1 MDRFREN
8 HVSRPRSP
16 CFGGSSSVKACA
28 TREPAATVTLVERH
42 FSRVASQRPRSMPS
56 EIVDNPY
63 ELRPESVQTPPIAFR
78 DVLRWIGPGLIIAS
92 AVVGTGELIATT
104 VLGAE
109 NGYRLLWLVVLS
121 CVIKV
126 IVQSEI
132 GRYTVATGKT
142 GLEGLDRVPGP
153 RFRVSWVVWIW
164 FLMQTTTL
172 MTISGMFAGIAE
184 VLNRIVPAVTIGAW
198 VWVVTIVTLVVL
210 VIGRYGFVEKVSV
223 GLVII
228 FTALTVSAAVLLG
241 MKPEYFSWPQ
251 MVDGLMFH
259 LPIGGL
265 GIAVAVFG
273 ITGVGSSDL
282 VMYPYWCI
290 EKGYARFAGPRDDT
304 PAWLSRSRGWV
315 KVMGVDVL
323 CSMFVYTFATIAF
336 YLLGAGVLHGL
347 DVVPRGAETIAI
359 LSNIYTETL
368 GGWSLYVF
376 LAGAVAVLYSSVF
389 AGSAATAR
397 VYADFVGLLGVYD
410 RRNYRSRR
418 RATQLFI
425 GFVLFVP
432 VIYYFLLPEPV
443 MLVTI
448 GGIAQ
453 ALMLP
458 IVGFSILY
466 LRYVHLPESLVP
478 KGWVTLALWV
488 ASVITAVMMG
498 YSVLQRLG

>member
-1 MDRFREN
+1 
-8 HVSRPRSP
+8 
-16 CFGGSSSVKACA
+16 
-28 TREPAATVTLVERH
+28 
-42 FSRVASQRPRSMPS
+42 MPN
-56 EIVDNPY
+56 ETVDNPY
-63 ELRPESVQTPPIAFR
+63 ELRPESVQTPPLAFR

-104 VLGAE
+104 ILGAE

-121 CVIKV
+121 CIIKV
-126 IVQSEI
+126 IVQNEI
-132 GRYTVATGKT
+132 GRYAVATGKT

-172 MTISGMFAGIAE
+172 TTISGMFAGIAE

-210 VIGRYGFVEKVSV
+210 VIGRYGLVERVSV
-223 GLVII
+223 ALVII
-228 FTALTVSAAVLLG
+228 FTALTVSAAFVLG
-241 MKPEYFSWPQ
+241 MKPEYFSWSQ

-304 PAWLSRSRGWV
+304 PAWLNRSRGWV

-347 DVVPRGAETIAI
+347 DVIPKGTETISI
-359 LSNIYTETL
+359 LSSIYTETL
-368 GGWSLYVF
+368 GAWSLYVF

-389 AGSAATAR
+389 AGTAATAR
-397 VYADFVGLLGVYD
+397 VYADFVGLLGAYD
-410 RRNYRSRR
+410 RRNYRARR

-425 GFVLFVP
+425 GIVLFVP
-432 VIYYFLLPEPV
+432 LIYYFLLPEPV

-458 IVGFSILY
+458 ILGFSTLY
-466 LRYVHLPESLVP
+466 LRYFRLPESLAP
-478 KGWVTLALWV
+478 KGWISLALWV

-498 YSVLQRLG
+498 YSVLQQLG

>member
-1 MDRFREN
+1 
-8 HVSRPRSP
+8 
-16 CFGGSSSVKACA
+16 
-28 TREPAATVTLVERH
+28 
-42 FSRVASQRPRSMPS
+42 MPS
-56 EIVDNPY
+56 ETVDNPY

-104 VLGAE
+104 ILGAE

-126 IVQSEI
+126 IVQNEI

-172 MTISGMFAGIAE
+172 TTISGMFAGIAE

-210 VIGRYGFVEKVSV
+210 VIGRYGLVERVSV
-223 GLVII
+223 ALVII
-228 FTALTVSAAVLLG
+228 FTALTVSAAFVLG
-241 MKPEYFSWPQ
+241 MKPEYFSWSQ

-304 PAWLSRSRGWV
+304 PAWLNRSRGWV

-347 DVVPRGAETIAI
+347 DVIPKGTETISI
-359 LSNIYTETL
+359 LSSIYTETL

-389 AGSAATAR
+389 AGTAATAR
-397 VYADFVGLLGVYD
+397 VYADFVGLLGAYD
-410 RRNYRSRR
+410 RRNYRARR
-418 RATQLFI
+418 RAIQLFI
-425 GFVLFVP
+425 GIVLFVP

-443 MLVTI
+443 TLVTI

-453 ALMLP
+453 TLMLP
-458 IVGFSILY
+458 ILGFSTLY
-466 LRYVHLPESLVP
+466 LRYFRLPESLAP
-478 KGWVTLALWV
+478 KGWISLALWV

>member
-1 MDRFREN
+1 
-8 HVSRPRSP
+8 
-16 CFGGSSSVKACA
+16 
-28 TREPAATVTLVERH
+28 
-42 FSRVASQRPRSMPS
+42 MPN
-56 EIVDNPY
+56 ETVDNPY
-63 ELRPESVQTPPIAFR
+63 ELRPESVQTPPLAFR

-104 VLGAE
+104 ILGAE

-121 CVIKV
+121 CIIKV
-126 IVQSEI
+126 IVQNEI
-132 GRYTVATGKT
+132 GRYAVATGKT

-172 MTISGMFAGIAE
+172 TTISGMFAGIAE
-184 VLNRIVPAVTIGAW
+184 VLHRIVPAVTIGAW

-210 VIGRYGFVEKVSV
+210 VIGRYGLVERVSV
-223 GLVII
+223 ALVII
-228 FTALTVSAAVLLG
+228 FTALTVSAAFVLG
-241 MKPEYFSWPQ
+241 MKPEYFSWSQ

-304 PAWLSRSRGWV
+304 PAWLNRSRGWV

-347 DVVPRGAETIAI
+347 DVIPKGTETISI
-359 LSNIYTETL
+359 LSSIYTETL
-368 GGWSLYVF
+368 GAWSLYVF

-389 AGSAATAR
+389 AGTAATAR
-397 VYADFVGLLGVYD
+397 VYADFVGLLGAYD
-410 RRNYRSRR
+410 RRNYRARR

-425 GFVLFVP
+425 GIVLFVP
-432 VIYYFLLPEPV
+432 LIYYFLLPEPV

-458 IVGFSILY
+458 ILGFSTLY
-466 LRYVHLPESLVP
+466 LRYFRLPESLAP
-478 KGWVTLALWV
+478 KGWISLALWV
-488 ASVITAVMMG
+488 ASVITAIMMG

>member
-1 MDRFREN
+1 
-8 HVSRPRSP
+8 
-16 CFGGSSSVKACA
+16 
-28 TREPAATVTLVERH
+28 
-42 FSRVASQRPRSMPS
+42 MPI
-56 EIVDNPY
+56 ETVDNPY
-63 ELRPESVQTPPIAFR
+63 ELRPESAQTPPIAFR

-104 VLGAE
+104 ILGAE

-126 IVQSEI
+126 IVQNEM
-132 GRYTVATGKT
+132 GRYTVGTGKT

-172 MTISGMFAGIAE
+172 TTISGMFAGIAE

-198 VWVVTIVTLVVL
+198 VWVVTIVTFVVL
-210 VIGRYGFVEKVSV
+210 VIGRYGLVERVSV
-223 GLVII
+223 ALVII
-228 FTALTVSAAVLLG
+228 FTALTVSAAFVLG
-241 MKPEYFSWPQ
+241 MKPEYFSWSQ

-304 PAWLSRSRGWV
+304 PAWLNRSRGWV

-347 DVVPRGAETIAI
+347 DVIPKGTETISI
-359 LSNIYTETL
+359 LSSIYTETL

-389 AGSAATAR
+389 AGTAATAR
-397 VYADFVGLLGVYD
+397 VYADFVGLLGAYD
-410 RRNYRSRR
+410 RRNYRARR
-418 RATQLFI
+418 RAIQLFI
-425 GFVLFVP
+425 GIVLFVP

-458 IVGFSILY
+458 ILGFSTLY
-466 LRYVHLPESLVP
+466 LRYFRLPESLAP
-478 KGWVTLALWV
+478 KGWISLALWV

>member
-1 MDRFREN
+1 
-8 HVSRPRSP
+8 
-16 CFGGSSSVKACA
+16 
-28 TREPAATVTLVERH
+28 
-42 FSRVASQRPRSMPS
+42 MPS
-56 EIVDNPY
+56 ETVDNPY

-104 VLGAE
+104 ILGAE

-126 IVQSEI
+126 IVQNEI

-172 MTISGMFAGIAE
+172 TTISGMFAGIAE

-210 VIGRYGFVEKVSV
+210 VIGRYGLVERVSV
-223 GLVII
+223 ALVII
-228 FTALTVSAAVLLG
+228 FTALTVSAAFVLG
-241 MKPEYFSWPQ
+241 MKPEYFSWSQ

-304 PAWLSRSRGWV
+304 PAWLNRSRGWV

-347 DVVPRGAETIAI
+347 DVIPKGTETISI
-359 LSNIYTETL
+359 LSSIYTETL
-368 GGWSLYVF
+368 GAWSLYVF

-389 AGSAATAR
+389 AGTAATAR
-397 VYADFVGLLGVYD
+397 VYADFVGLLGAYD
-410 RRNYRSRR
+410 RRNYRARR
-418 RATQLFI
+418 RAIQLFI
-425 GFVLFVP
+425 GIVLFVP

-458 IVGFSILY
+458 ILGFSTLY
-466 LRYVHLPESLVP
+466 LRYFRLPESLAP
-478 KGWVTLALWV
+478 KGWISLALWV

>member
-1 MDRFREN
+1 MPN
-8 HVSRPRSP
+8 
-16 CFGGSSSVKACA
+16 
-28 TREPAATVTLVERH
+28 EP
-42 FSRVASQRPRSMPS
+42 
-56 EIVDNPY
+56 VDNPY
-63 ELRPESVQTPPIAFR
+63 ELDPESVQAPPVAFR

-121 CVIKV
+121 CLIKV
-126 IVQSEI
+126 IVQNEI
-132 GRYTVATGKT
+132 GRYAVGTGKT
-142 GLEGLDRVPGP
+142 GLEALDRVPGP
-153 RFRVSWVVWIW
+153 RFRVSWVVWAW
-164 FLMQTTTL
+164 FLMQTTTM

-198 VWVVTIVTLVVL
+198 VWIVTIVTLVVL
-210 VIGRYGFVEKVSV
+210 VIGRYRLVERVAVS
-223 GLVII
+223 LVII
-228 FTALTVSAAVLLG
+228 FTALTVSAAFLLG
-241 MKPEYFSWPQ
+241 MKPEYFSWSQ
-251 MVDGLMFH
+251 MADGLMFH
-259 LPIGGL
+259 LPVGGL

-273 ITGVGSSDL
+273 ITGVGSADL

-304 PAWLSRSRGWV
+304 PAWLSRARGWV

-347 DVVPRGAETIAI
+347 EVIPKGTETIAI

-397 VYADFVGLLGVYD
+397 VYADFAGLLGAYD
-410 RRNYRSRR
+410 RRNYGSRR
-418 RATQLFI
+418 RVTQLFI

-458 IVGFSILY
+458 IVGFSVLY
-466 LRYVHLPESLVP
+466 LRYHHLPEAVAP
-478 KGWVTLALWV
+478 KGWITLALWV

>member
-1 MDRFREN
+1 
-8 HVSRPRSP
+8 
-16 CFGGSSSVKACA
+16 
-28 TREPAATVTLVERH
+28 
-42 FSRVASQRPRSMPS
+42 MPN
-56 EIVDNPY
+56 ETVDNPY
-63 ELRPESVQTPPIAFR
+63 ELRPESVQTPPLAFR

-104 VLGAE
+104 ILGAE

-121 CVIKV
+121 CIIKV
-126 IVQSEI
+126 IVQNEI
-132 GRYTVATGKT
+132 GRYAVATGKT

-172 MTISGMFAGIAE
+172 TTISGMFAGIAE
-184 VLNRIVPAVTIGAW
+184 VLHRIVPAVTIGAW

-210 VIGRYGFVEKVSV
+210 VIGRYGLVERVSV
-223 GLVII
+223 ALVII
-228 FTALTVSAAVLLG
+228 FTVLTVSAAFVLG
-241 MKPEYFSWPQ
+241 MKPEYFSWSQ

-304 PAWLSRSRGWV
+304 PAWLNRSRGWV

-347 DVVPRGAETIAI
+347 DVIPKGTETISI
-359 LSNIYTETL
+359 LSSIYTETL
-368 GGWSLYVF
+368 GAWSLYVF

-389 AGSAATAR
+389 AGTAATAR
-397 VYADFVGLLGVYD
+397 VYADFVGLLGAYD
-410 RRNYRSRR
+410 RRNYRARR

-425 GFVLFVP
+425 GIVLFVP
-432 VIYYFLLPEPV
+432 LIYYFLLPEPV

-458 IVGFSILY
+458 ILGFSTLY
-466 LRYVHLPESLVP
+466 LRYFRLPESLAP
-478 KGWVTLALWV
+478 KGWISLALWV
-488 ASVITAVMMG
+488 ASVITAIMMG

>member
-1 MDRFREN
+1 
-8 HVSRPRSP
+8 
-16 CFGGSSSVKACA
+16 
-28 TREPAATVTLVERH
+28 
-42 FSRVASQRPRSMPS
+42 MPS
-56 EIVDNPY
+56 ETVDNPY

-104 VLGAE
+104 ILGAE

-126 IVQSEI
+126 IVQNEI

-172 MTISGMFAGIAE
+172 TTISGMFAGIAE

-210 VIGRYGFVEKVSV
+210 VIGRYGLVERVSV
-223 GLVII
+223 ALVII
-228 FTALTVSAAVLLG
+228 FTALTVSAAFVLG
-241 MKPEYFSWPQ
+241 MKPEYFSWSQ

-290 EKGYARFAGPRDDT
+290 EKGHARFAGPRDDT
-304 PAWLSRSRGWV
+304 PAWLNRSRGWV

-347 DVVPRGAETIAI
+347 DVIPKGTETISI
-359 LSNIYTETL
+359 LSSIYTETL
-368 GGWSLYVF
+368 GAWSLYVF

-389 AGSAATAR
+389 AGTAATAR
-397 VYADFVGLLGVYD
+397 VYADFVGLLGAYD
-410 RRNYRSRR
+410 RRNYRARR
-418 RATQLFI
+418 RAIQLFI
-425 GFVLFVP
+425 GIVLFVP

-458 IVGFSILY
+458 ILGFSTLY
-466 LRYVHLPESLVP
+466 LRYFRLPESLAP
-478 KGWVTLALWV
+478 KGWISLALWV

>member
-1 MDRFREN
+1 
-8 HVSRPRSP
+8 
-16 CFGGSSSVKACA
+16 
-28 TREPAATVTLVERH
+28 
-42 FSRVASQRPRSMPS
+42 MPI
-56 EIVDNPY
+56 ETVDNPY
-63 ELRPESVQTPPIAFR
+63 ELRPESAQTPPIAFR

-104 VLGAE
+104 ILGAE

-126 IVQSEI
+126 IVQNEM

-172 MTISGMFAGIAE
+172 TTISGMFAGIAE

-198 VWVVTIVTLVVL
+198 VWVVTIVTFVVL
-210 VIGRYGFVEKVSV
+210 VIGRYGLVERVSV
-223 GLVII
+223 ALVSI
-228 FTALTVSAAVLLG
+228 FTALTVSAAFVLG
-241 MKPEYFSWPQ
+241 MKPEYFSWSQ

-304 PAWLSRSRGWV
+304 PAWLNRSRGWV

-347 DVVPRGAETIAI
+347 DVIPKGTETISI
-359 LSNIYTETL
+359 LSSIYTETL

-389 AGSAATAR
+389 AGTAATAR
-397 VYADFVGLLGVYD
+397 VYADFVGLLGAYD
-410 RRNYRSRR
+410 RRNYRARR
-418 RATQLFI
+418 RAIQLFI
-425 GFVLFVP
+425 GIVLFVP

-458 IVGFSILY
+458 ILGFSTLY
-466 LRYVHLPESLVP
+466 LRYFRLPESLAP
-478 KGWVTLALWV
+478 KGWISLALWV

>member
-1 MDRFREN
+1 MPN
-8 HVSRPRSP
+8 
-16 CFGGSSSVKACA
+16 
-28 TREPAATVTLVERH
+28 EP
-42 FSRVASQRPRSMPS
+42 
-56 EIVDNPY
+56 VDNPY
-63 ELRPESVQTPPIAFR
+63 ELHPESIQTPPIALR
-78 DVLRWIGPGLIIAS
+78 EVLRWIGPGLIIAS

-126 IVQSEI
+126 VVQNEI
-132 GRYTVATGKT
+132 GRYAVGTGKT
-142 GLEGLDRVPGP
+142 GLEALDRVSGP
-153 RFRVSWVVWIW
+153 RFRVSWVVWAW
-164 FLMQTTTL
+164 FLMQTTTM

-184 VLNRIVPAVTIGAW
+184 VLHRIVPAVTIGAW

-210 VIGRYGFVEKVSV
+210 VIGRYRLVERVAVS
-223 GLVII
+223 LVII
-228 FTALTVSAAVLLG
+228 FTALTVSAAFLLG
-241 MKPEYFSWPQ
+241 MRPEYFSWAE
-251 MVDGLMFH
+251 MIDGFMFH
-259 LPIGGL
+259 LPVGGL

-273 ITGVGSSDL
+273 ITGVGSADL

-304 PAWLSRSRGWV
+304 PAWRNRARGWV

-347 DVVPRGAETIAI
+347 EVIPKGTETIAI

-410 RRNYRSRR
+410 RRNYGSRR
-418 RATQLFI
+418 RVTQLFI

-432 VIYYFLLPEPV
+432 LIYYFLLPEPV

-458 IVGFSILY
+458 IVGFSVLY
-466 LRYVHLPESLVP
+466 LRYHHLPEAVAP
-478 KGWVTLALWV
+478 KGWITLALWV
-488 ASVITAVMMG
+488 ASAITAVIMG
-498 YSVLQRLG
+498 YSVLQRVG

>member
-1 MDRFREN
+1 MPN
-8 HVSRPRSP
+8 
-16 CFGGSSSVKACA
+16 
-28 TREPAATVTLVERH
+28 EP
-42 FSRVASQRPRSMPS
+42 
-56 EIVDNPY
+56 VDNPY
-63 ELRPESVQTPPIAFR
+63 ELHPESIQTPPIALR
-78 DVLRWIGPGLIIAS
+78 EVLRWIGPGLIIAS

-126 IVQSEI
+126 VVQNEI
-132 GRYTVATGKT
+132 GRYAVGTGKT
-142 GLEGLDRVPGP
+142 GLEALDRVPGP
-153 RFRVSWVVWIW
+153 RFRVSWVVWAW
-164 FLMQTTTL
+164 FLMQTTTM

-184 VLNRIVPAVTIGAW
+184 VLHRIVPAVTIGAW

-210 VIGRYGFVEKVSV
+210 VIGRYRLVERVAVS
-223 GLVII
+223 LVII
-228 FTALTVSAAVLLG
+228 FTALTVSAAFLLG
-241 MKPEYFSWPQ
+241 MRPEYFSWAE
-251 MVDGLMFH
+251 MIDGFMFH
-259 LPIGGL
+259 LPVGGL

-273 ITGVGSSDL
+273 ITGVGSADL

-304 PAWLSRSRGWV
+304 PAWRNRARGWV

-347 DVVPRGAETIAI
+347 EVIPKGTETIAI

-410 RRNYRSRR
+410 RRNYGSRR
-418 RATQLFI
+418 RVTQLFI

-432 VIYYFLLPEPV
+432 LIYYFLLPEPV

-458 IVGFSILY
+458 IVGFSVLY
-466 LRYVHLPESLVP
+466 LRYHHLPEAVAP
-478 KGWVTLALWV
+478 KGWITLALWV
-488 ASVITAVMMG
+488 ASVITALMMG
-498 YSVLQRLG
+498 YSALQRLG

>member
-1 MDRFREN
+1 
-8 HVSRPRSP
+8 
-16 CFGGSSSVKACA
+16 
-28 TREPAATVTLVERH
+28 
-42 FSRVASQRPRSMPS
+42 MPNQS
-56 EIVDNPY
+56 VDNPY
-63 ELRPESVQTPPIAFR
+63 ELHPESIQPPPIALR

-121 CVIKV
+121 CLIKV
-126 IVQSEI
+126 IVQNEI
-132 GRYTVATGKT
+132 GRYAVGTGKT
-142 GLEGLDRVPGP
+142 GLEALDRVPGP
-153 RFRVSWVVWIW
+153 RFRVSWVVWAW
-164 FLMQTTTL
+164 FLMQATTL

-198 VWVVTIVTLVVL
+198 VWVVSIVTLVVL
-210 VIGRYGFVEKVSV
+210 VIGRYRLVERVSV
-223 GLVII
+223 ALVIT

-241 MKPEYFSWPQ
+241 MKPEYFSWAE
-251 MVDGLMFH
+251 MVDGFMFH
-259 LPIGGL
+259 LPVGGL

-273 ITGVGSSDL
+273 ITGVGSADL

-304 PAWLSRSRGWV
+304 PPWRNRARGWV

-336 YLLGAGVLHGL
+336 YLLGAGVLNRLNVIPKGT
-347 DVVPRGAETIAI
+347 ETIAI

-368 GGWSLYVF
+368 GAWSLYIF

-389 AGSAATAR
+389 AGTASTAR
-397 VYADFVGLLGVYD
+397 VCADFVGLLGAYD
-410 RRNYRSRR
+410 RRNYGSRR
-418 RATQLFI
+418 RAIQLFI
-425 GFVLFVP
+425 GIVLFVP

-448 GGIAQ
+448 GGISQ

-458 IVGFSILY
+458 IIGFSVLY
-466 LRYVHLPESLVP
+466 LRYVHLPKSLVP
-478 KGWVTLALWV
+478 KGWITFALWV

-498 YSVLQRLG
+498 YSVLQRLW

>member
-1 MDRFREN
+1 MPN
-8 HVSRPRSP
+8 
-16 CFGGSSSVKACA
+16 
-28 TREPAATVTLVERH
+28 EP
-42 FSRVASQRPRSMPS
+42 
-56 EIVDNPY
+56 VDNPY
-63 ELRPESVQTPPIAFR
+63 ELHPESIQTPPIALR
-78 DVLRWIGPGLIIAS
+78 EVLRWIGPGLIIAS

-126 IVQSEI
+126 VVQNEI
-132 GRYTVATGKT
+132 GRYTVGTGKT
-142 GLEGLDRVPGP
+142 GLEALDRVPGP
-153 RFRVSWVVWIW
+153 RFRVSWVVWAW
-164 FLMQTTTL
+164 FLMQTTTM

-210 VIGRYGFVEKVSV
+210 VIGRYRLVERVAVS
-223 GLVII
+223 LVII

-241 MKPEYFSWPQ
+241 MKPEYFSWAE
-251 MVDGLMFH
+251 MVDGFMFH
-259 LPIGGL
+259 LPLGGL
-265 GIAVAVFG
+265 GITVAVFG
-273 ITGVGSSDL
+273 ITGVGSADL

-304 PAWLSRSRGWV
+304 PEWRNRARGWV

-347 DVVPRGAETIAI
+347 DVIPKGTETIAI

-410 RRNYRSRR
+410 RRNYGSRR
-418 RATQLFI
+418 RVTQLFI

-466 LRYVHLPESLVP
+466 LRYRHLPEAIAP
-478 KGWVTLALWV
+478 KGWITLALWV

-498 YSVLQRLG
+498 YSVLQRLW

>member
-1 MDRFREN
+1 
-8 HVSRPRSP
+8 
-16 CFGGSSSVKACA
+16 
-28 TREPAATVTLVERH
+28 
-42 FSRVASQRPRSMPS
+42 MPS
-56 EIVDNPY
+56 ETVDNPY

-104 VLGAE
+104 ILGAE

-121 CVIKV
+121 CIIKV
-126 IVQSEI
+126 IVQNEI
-132 GRYTVATGKT
+132 GRYAVATGKT

-172 MTISGMFAGIAE
+172 TTISGMFAGIAE

-210 VIGRYGFVEKVSV
+210 VIGRYGLVERVSV
-223 GLVII
+223 ALVII
-228 FTALTVSAAVLLG
+228 FTALTVSAAFVLG
-241 MKPEYFSWPQ
+241 MKPEYFSWSQ

-304 PAWLSRSRGWV
+304 PAWLNRSRGWV

-347 DVVPRGAETIAI
+347 DVIPKGTETISI
-359 LSNIYTETL
+359 LSSIYTETL
-368 GGWSLYVF
+368 GAWSLYVF

-389 AGSAATAR
+389 AGTAATAR
-397 VYADFVGLLGVYD
+397 VYADFVGLLGAYD
-410 RRNYRSRR
+410 RRDYRARR

-425 GFVLFVP
+425 GIVLFVP
-432 VIYYFLLPEPV
+432 LIYYFLLPEPV

-458 IVGFSILY
+458 ILGFSTLY
-466 LRYVHLPESLVP
+466 LRYFRLPESLAP
-478 KGWVTLALWV
+478 KGWISLALWV
-488 ASVITAVMMG
+488 ASVMTAIMMG
-498 YSVLQRLG
+498 YSVLQQLG

>member
-1 MDRFREN
+1 
-8 HVSRPRSP
+8 
-16 CFGGSSSVKACA
+16 
-28 TREPAATVTLVERH
+28 
-42 FSRVASQRPRSMPS
+42 MPS
-56 EIVDNPY
+56 ETVDNPY
-63 ELRPESVQTPPIAFR
+63 ELRPESVQAPPIAFR

-104 VLGAE
+104 ILGAE

-126 IVQSEI
+126 IVQNEI

-172 MTISGMFAGIAE
+172 TTISGMFAGIAE

-210 VIGRYGFVEKVSV
+210 VIGRYSLVERVSV
-223 GLVII
+223 ALVII
-228 FTALTVSAAVLLG
+228 FTALTVSAAFLLG
-241 MKPEYFSWPQ
+241 MKPEYFSWSQ

-304 PAWLSRSRGWV
+304 PAWLNRSRGWV

-347 DVVPRGAETIAI
+347 DVIPKGTETISI
-359 LSNIYTETL
+359 LSSIYTETL
-368 GGWSLYVF
+368 GAWSLYVF

-389 AGSAATAR
+389 AGTAATAR
-397 VYADFVGLLGVYD
+397 VYADFVGLLGAYD
-410 RRNYRSRR
+410 RRNYRARR
-418 RATQLFI
+418 RAIQLFI
-425 GFVLFVP
+425 GIVLFVP

-458 IVGFSILY
+458 ILGFSTLY
-466 LRYVHLPESLVP
+466 LRYFRLPESLAP
-478 KGWVTLALWV
+478 KGWISLALWV
-488 ASVITAVMMG
+488 ASVITVVMMG
-498 YSVLQRLG
+498 YSVLQKLG

>member
-1 MDRFREN
+1 MAR
-8 HVSRPRSP
+8 
-16 CFGGSSSVKACA
+16 CA
-28 TREPAATVTLVERH
+28 
-42 FSRVASQRPRSMPS
+42 
-56 EIVDNPY
+56 
-63 ELRPESVQTPPIAFR
+63 ELP
-78 DVLRWIGPGLIIAS
+78 
-92 AVVGTGELIATT
+92 
-104 VLGAE
+104 
-109 NGYRLLWLVVLS
+109 
-121 CVIKV
+121 VIKV
-126 IVQSEI
+126 IVQNEI
-132 GRYTVATGKT
+132 GRYAVGTGKT
-142 GLEGLDRVPGP
+142 GLEALDRVPGP
-153 RFRVSWVVWIW
+153 RFRVSWVVWAW
-164 FLMQTTTL
+164 FLMQATTL

-210 VIGRYGFVEKVSV
+210 VIGRYRLVERVAVS
-223 GLVII
+223 LVII
-228 FTALTVSAAVLLG
+228 FTALTVSAAFLLG
-241 MKPEYFSWPQ
+241 MKPEYFSWAE
-251 MVDGLMFH
+251 MIDGFMFH
-259 LPIGGL
+259 LPVGGL

-273 ITGVGSSDL
+273 ITGVGSADL

-304 PAWLSRSRGWV
+304 PAWRNRARGWV

-347 DVVPRGAETIAI
+347 EVIPKGTETIAI

-410 RRNYRSRR
+410 RRNYGSRR
-418 RATQLFI
+418 RVTQLFI

-432 VIYYFLLPEPV
+432 LIYYFLLPEPV

-458 IVGFSILY
+458 IVGFSVLY
-466 LRYVHLPESLVP
+466 LRYHHLPEAVAP
-478 KGWVTLALWV
+478 KGWITLALWV
-488 ASVITAVMMG
+488 ASAITAVIMG
-498 YSVLQRLG
+498 YSVLQRVG

>member
-1 MDRFREN
+1 
-8 HVSRPRSP
+8 
-16 CFGGSSSVKACA
+16 
-28 TREPAATVTLVERH
+28 
-42 FSRVASQRPRSMPS
+42 MPS
-56 EIVDNPY
+56 ETVDNPY

-104 VLGAE
+104 ILGAE

-126 IVQSEI
+126 IVQNEI

-172 MTISGMFAGIAE
+172 TTISGMFAGIAE

-210 VIGRYGFVEKVSV
+210 VIGRYGLVERVSV
-223 GLVII
+223 ALVII
-228 FTALTVSAAVLLG
+228 FTALTVSAAFVLG
-241 MKPEYFSWPQ
+241 MKPEYFSWSQ

-304 PAWLSRSRGWV
+304 PAWLNRSRGWV

-347 DVVPRGAETIAI
+347 DVIPKGTETISI
-359 LSNIYTETL
+359 LSSIYTETL

-389 AGSAATAR
+389 AGTAATAR
-397 VYADFVGLLGVYD
+397 VYADFVGLLGAYD
-410 RRNYRSRR
+410 RRNYRARR
-418 RATQLFI
+418 RAIQLFI
-425 GFVLFVP
+425 GIVLFIP

-458 IVGFSILY
+458 ILGFSTLY
-466 LRYVHLPESLVP
+466 LRYFRLPESLAP
-478 KGWVTLALWV
+478 KGWISLALWV

>member
-1 MDRFREN
+1 
-8 HVSRPRSP
+8 
-16 CFGGSSSVKACA
+16 
-28 TREPAATVTLVERH
+28 
-42 FSRVASQRPRSMPS
+42 MPN
-56 EIVDNPY
+56 ETVDNPY
-63 ELRPESVQTPPIAFR
+63 ELHPESVQAPPIAFR

-126 IVQSEI
+126 IVQNEI
-132 GRYTVATGKT
+132 GRYSLATGET
-142 GLEGLDRVPGP
+142 GLEALDRVPGP
-153 RFRVSWVVWIW
+153 RFRVSWVIWAW
-164 FLMQTTTL
+164 FLMQITTL

-184 VLNRIVPAVTIGAW
+184 VLNRVVPAVTIGAW

-210 VIGRYGFVEKVSV
+210 VIGRYRLVERVSV
-223 GLVII
+223 ALVII
-228 FTALTVSAAVLLG
+228 FTVLTVSAAFLLG
-241 MKPEYFSWPQ
+241 MKPEYFSWSE

-259 LPIGGL
+259 LPLGGL

-273 ITGVGSSDL
+273 ITGVGSADL

-290 EKGYARFAGPRDDT
+290 EKGYARFTGPQDDT
-304 PAWLSRSRGWV
+304 VARLTRARGWV

-323 CSMFVYTFATIAF
+323 CSMFIYTFATIAF
-336 YLLGAGVLHGL
+336 YLLGAGVLHRL
-347 DVVPRGAETIAI
+347 NVIPKGAETIAI

-368 GGWSLYVF
+368 GDWSLYIF

-389 AGSAATAR
+389 AGTAATAR
-397 VYADFVGLLGVYD
+397 VCADFVGLLGAYD

-418 RATQLFI
+418 RAIQLFI
-425 GFVLFVP
+425 GIVLFVG
-432 VIYYFLLPEPV
+432 VMYYFLLPEPV
-443 MLVTI
+443 LLVTI
-448 GGIAQ
+448 GGISQ

-458 IVGFSILY
+458 IIGFSVLY
-466 LRYVHLPESLVP
+466 LRYVHLPKSLIP
-478 KGWVTLALWV
+478 KGWVTLALWL

>member
-1 MDRFREN
+1 MPN
-8 HVSRPRSP
+8 
-16 CFGGSSSVKACA
+16 
-28 TREPAATVTLVERH
+28 EP
-42 FSRVASQRPRSMPS
+42 
-56 EIVDNPY
+56 VDNPY
-63 ELRPESVQTPPIAFR
+63 ELHPESIQTPPIALR
-78 DVLRWIGPGLIIAS
+78 EVLRWIGPGLIIAS

-126 IVQSEI
+126 VVQNEI
-132 GRYTVATGKT
+132 GRYAVGTGKT
-142 GLEGLDRVPGP
+142 GLEALDRVPGP
-153 RFRVSWVVWIW
+153 RFRVSWVVWAW
-164 FLMQTTTL
+164 FLMQTTTM

-184 VLNRIVPAVTIGAW
+184 VLHRIVPAVTIGAW

-210 VIGRYGFVEKVSV
+210 VIGRYRLVERVAVS
-223 GLVII
+223 LVII
-228 FTALTVSAAVLLG
+228 FTALTVSAAFLLG
-241 MKPEYFSWPQ
+241 MRPEYFSWAE
-251 MVDGLMFH
+251 MIDGFMFH
-259 LPIGGL
+259 LPVGGL

-273 ITGVGSSDL
+273 ITGVGSADL

-304 PAWLSRSRGWV
+304 PAWRNRARGWV

-336 YLLGAGVLHGL
+336 YLLGAEVLHGL
-347 DVVPRGAETIAI
+347 EVIPKGTETIAI

-410 RRNYRSRR
+410 RRNYGSRR
-418 RATQLFI
+418 RVTQLFI

-432 VIYYFLLPEPV
+432 LIYYFLLPEPV

-458 IVGFSILY
+458 IVGFSVLY
-466 LRYVHLPESLVP
+466 LRYHHLPEAVAP
-478 KGWVTLALWV
+478 KGWITLALWV
-488 ASVITAVMMG
+488 ASVITALMMG
-498 YSVLQRLG
+498 YSALQRLG